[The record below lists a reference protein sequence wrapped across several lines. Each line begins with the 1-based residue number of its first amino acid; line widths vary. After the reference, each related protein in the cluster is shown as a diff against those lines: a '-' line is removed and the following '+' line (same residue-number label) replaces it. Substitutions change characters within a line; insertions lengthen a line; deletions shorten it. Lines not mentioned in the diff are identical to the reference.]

1 MITAFEMLLKYQDNL
16 KQLKQDDKLYQSS
29 INNH

>member
-16 KQLKQDDKLYQSS
+16 KQLKQDDMLYQSS